1 MHAHKT
7 HTTQKKHLP
16 TNQLQG
22 PGGSFVRVLL
32 LRGRMQGAV
41 LIGETGLEEV
51 FENLILTGL
60 DLSPW
65 GPGLLDP
72 HVDLAD
78 MFD

>member
-1 MHAHKT
+1 M
-7 HTTQKKHLP
+7 
-16 TNQLQG
+16 QG

-41 LIGETGLEEV
+41 LIGDTDLEEV
-51 FENLILTGL
+51 CENLILSGL

-72 HVDLAD
+72 NTDLAD
-78 MFD
+78 LFD